1 MTHYFD
7 LLLLSKTEF
16 LGVLLFLILMTRFVF
31 KSTELVI
38 TSICINYGVYFS
50 VAFYIQA
57 LIHNKDLSHLFR
69 IIFLLFFE
77 TIILFLFLL
86 ILRKFLFWAKF
97 SKRDYHNH
105 LPIIFITRLI
115 ILLYLVS
122 TGSYGIYSLGE
133 RIDFVFAN
141 WYLKYLEYFSGLLSF
156 IQLIIISI
164 NYNLHKRHSL
174 WTVLTIIQVII
185 ISSFSGSKGAWVLWM
200 IAFVGLT
207 YKTLIQKRILFKL
220 LISFSIVVGLVVE
233 SSLKYFSLSRAQF
246 IDLAFSRFFLNNDAR
261 ALALDF
267 TDSVSQKEN
276 FFINSWRSISGVLG
290 EYSAYPPIGN
300 HLSNLFYGSGSIL
313 GSNSSL
319 SAIITYFA
327 HDLSLLPI
335 IFICILLISFYQ
347 YILKK
352 SLYNNYRFLYFSL
365 SLFIVPLYSQDFLSF
380 QLVSRIILFM
390 LTALLLYNLLKRTYK

>member
-7 LLLLSKTEF
+7 LLFLSKTEF
-16 LGVLLFLILMTRFVF
+16 LGVVLFLILMTRFVF

-38 TSICINYGVYFS
+38 ASICINYGVYFS

-141 WYLKYLEYFSGLLSF
+141 WYLKYLEYFSSLLSF

-164 NYNLHKRHSL
+164 NYEK
-174 WTVLTIIQVII
+174 
-185 ISSFSGSKGAWVLWM
+185 
-200 IAFVGLT
+200 
-207 YKTLIQKRILFKL
+207 
-220 LISFSIVVGLVVE
+220 
-233 SSLKYFSLSRAQF
+233 
-246 IDLAFSRFFLNNDAR
+246 
-261 ALALDF
+261 
-267 TDSVSQKEN
+267 
-276 FFINSWRSISGVLG
+276 
-290 EYSAYPPIGN
+290 
-300 HLSNLFYGSGSIL
+300 HLPTTF
-313 GSNSSL
+313 
-319 SAIITYFA
+319 
-327 HDLSLLPI
+327 
-335 IFICILLISFYQ
+335 
-347 YILKK
+347 
-352 SLYNNYRFLYFSL
+352 
-365 SLFIVPLYSQDFLSF
+365 
-380 QLVSRIILFM
+380 
-390 LTALLLYNLLKRTYK
+390 

>member
-1 MTHYFD
+1 M
-7 LLLLSKTEF
+7 
-16 LGVLLFLILMTRFVF
+16 
-31 KSTELVI
+31 
-38 TSICINYGVYFS
+38 
-50 VAFYIQA
+50 
-57 LIHNKDLSHLFR
+57 
-69 IIFLLFFE
+69 
-77 TIILFLFLL
+77 
-86 ILRKFLFWAKF
+86 FWAKF

-233 SSLKYFSLSRAQF
+233 SSLK
-246 IDLAFSRFFLNNDAR
+246 
-261 ALALDF
+261 
-267 TDSVSQKEN
+267 
-276 FFINSWRSISGVLG
+276 
-290 EYSAYPPIGN
+290 
-300 HLSNLFYGSGSIL
+300 
-313 GSNSSL
+313 
-319 SAIITYFA
+319 
-327 HDLSLLPI
+327 
-335 IFICILLISFYQ
+335 IF
-347 YILKK
+347 
-352 SLYNNYRFLYFSL
+352 
-365 SLFIVPLYSQDFLSF
+365 
-380 QLVSRIILFM
+380 
-390 LTALLLYNLLKRTYK
+390 